1 MKKLVLKNLGKLIV
15 ETANEAK
22 SDWAIKE
29 DMADMFKA
37 DWQDYVNVNDLI
49 VSGNT
54 SEVKSWV
61 NEQLGLK
68 SHFDI
73 GIASDVVDNCWNEFW
88 GSVHGPYG

>member
-1 MKKLVLKNLGKLIV
+1 MLIV

-49 VSGNT
+49 VSGKTHSAMKKLQYMDTLPREHAIISIGYDLGND
-54 SEVKSWV
+54 WV
-61 NEQLGLK
+61 EENLGWR
-68 SHFDI
+68 I
-73 GIASDVVDNCWNEFW
+73 N
-88 GSVHGPYG
+88 

>member
-1 MKKLVLKNLGKLIV
+1 MKKLVLKNLSKLIV

-49 VSGNT
+49 VSGKTHSAMKKLQYMDTRPRDNAIIAIA
-54 SEVKSWV
+54 KDLGNNWV
-61 NEQLGLK
+61 LENLNY
-68 SHFDI
+68 HV
-73 GIASDVVDNCWNEFW
+73 A
-88 GSVHGPYG
+88 